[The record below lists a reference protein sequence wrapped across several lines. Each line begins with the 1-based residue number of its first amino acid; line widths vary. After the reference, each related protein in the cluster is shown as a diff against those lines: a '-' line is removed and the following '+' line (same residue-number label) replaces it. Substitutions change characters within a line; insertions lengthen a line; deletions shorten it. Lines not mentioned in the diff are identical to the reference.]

1 MSTYSDKVLIT
12 GSKGFIGRHL
22 IKELIKTC
30 EVIEWEKDI
39 KNLYKLNEKVC
50 TVIHLASVSGQ
61 EIQRKGEYNLF
72 DTNILGVLAV
82 LDYCKRVGANLIFTS
97 TSGVYK
103 TSKRKLNIKET
114 GTIEPSN
121 LYEISKWLGEEI
133 IKKESIRSSINT
145 TILRLFNVYGPG
157 QKRTY
162 FVSYL
167 IDCLIND
174 KKMIMKHPRDY
185 RDYIYIKDVVD
196 AIIKVREISKKTFEV
211 LNIGSSVGYKNIDV
225 VRTAEAVFKK
235 KLIIEYEENINE
247 YITCFIADISKTQ
260 SLLDWN
266 NKYDLKLGLKMMKN
280 TYDEK

>member
-1 MSTYSDKVLIT
+1 MSTYSGKVLIT

-22 IKELIKTC
+22 KKELIKTC

-61 EIQRKGEYNLF
+61 EIQNKGENNLF

-103 TSKRKLNIKET
+103 SSNRKLNINET

-133 IKKESIRSSINT
+133 IKKESIQSKINT

-157 QKRTY
+157 QKGTY

-167 IDCLIND
+167 IDCLINN
-174 KKMIMKHPRDY
+174 KKMIIKQPRDY
-185 RDYIYIKDVVD
+185 RDYIYINDVVD
-196 AIIKVREISKKTFEV
+196 AIIKVTQTPAKTFEV

-225 VRTAEAVFKK
+225 VRIAEAVFKK
-235 KLIIEYEENINE
+235 KMKMEYEKNENEN
-247 YITCFIADISKTQ
+247 ITCFIADISKTE
-260 SLLDWN
+260 SRLDWN
-266 NKYDLKLGLKMMKN
+266 NKYNLKSGLEMMKN
-280 TYDEK
+280 IYNEK